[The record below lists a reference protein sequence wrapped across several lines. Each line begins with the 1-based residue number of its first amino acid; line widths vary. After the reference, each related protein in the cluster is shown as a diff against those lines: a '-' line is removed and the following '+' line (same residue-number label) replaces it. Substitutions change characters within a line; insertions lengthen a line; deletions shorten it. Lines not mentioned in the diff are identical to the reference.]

1 MLVSQFIPLM
11 GLMGPILASCLVRLV
26 QFVEEP
32 HSVLRG
38 EVDSALP
45 NPQGTHT
52 SDNEDI
58 DRAIAL
64 SLSEEGQR
72 KGKAIDT
79 DDHLEEDEEL
89 ARALQESLK
98 DKHPLRQ
105 KIPAGGV
112 HSDSTPATSL
122 LPDILPSS
130 RSRYLL

>member
-1 MLVSQFIPLM
+1 MSKYVKLIERIFLM
-11 GLMGPILASCLVRLV
+11 FLSFA
-26 QFVEEP
+26 FTYEP
-32 HSVLRG
+32 
-38 EVDSALP
+38 
-45 NPQGTHT
+45 
-52 SDNEDI
+52 
-58 DRAIAL
+58 
-64 SLSEEGQR
+64 
-72 KGKAIDT
+72 DT

-98 DKHPLRQ
+98 DTHPLRQ